1 MNKEWIKI
9 SDNEY
14 TLRFHPNDE
23 VDLTAT
29 IERDFEGDW
38 LMSCFELDMLD
49 ELIADKNFCTD
60 KTKEVAEEIIRD
72 YYRELGEHY
81 LKLLVLFDAEEE
93 VDNEVFCINFL
104 PKNEGNK
111 NEEC

>member
-9 SDNEY
+9 SDSEY

-38 LMSCFELDMLD
+38 LISCFDLDLLD
-49 ELIADKNFCTD
+49 ELIADRGLDVVAAKW
-60 KTKEVAEEIIRD
+60 VAEEYIRD

-81 LKLLVLFDAEEE
+81 LKLLVLFDSEEE
-93 VDNEVFCINFL
+93 ADNEIFCINFL
-104 PKNEGNK
+104 PKNEGDK